1 MTLVI
6 YNGSYFSPR
15 RSLLCPKHA
24 KNDSFCTKK
33 KEKKKRKKKNNN
45 NNTIRIF
52 MEKNYSI
59 KTCQWK
65 CSFTFTFFC
74 CISPETISA
83 FARKSSI
90 QVHTDRILNAVVR
103 AKLALV
109 NIHTLFPVSRE
120 TFSTDTLVWSIC
132 VEALNTLC
140 FKVTGMLFLWTLVN
154 VLAGSSISF
163 EAFIAVTFIALVSI
177 DTGSQGFVALV
188 DSKFAFVG
196 KYTAFNPITIITLL
210 ALALVSTNSIHTP
223 AMRMTWSTFLW
234 EKNACFQLKC
244 ILYVHLICYSYVRDT
259 IR

>member
-1 MTLVI
+1 MIDFV
-6 YNGSYFSPR
+6 Y
-15 RSLLCPKHA
+15 
-24 KNDSFCTKK
+24 
-33 KEKKKRKKKNNN
+33 KKKRKKKKKPPG
-45 NNTIRIF
+45 F
-52 MEKNYSI
+52 SWKKNYSI

-90 QVHTDRILNAVVR
+90 QVYTDRILNAVVR
-103 AKLALV
+103 AKLALI

-140 FKVTGMLFLWTLVN
+140 FKVTGVLFLWTLVK

-163 EAFIAVTFIALVSI
+163 KAFITVTFIALVSI
-177 DTGSQGFVALV
+177 DTGSQGFLALV
-188 DSKFAFVG
+188 DSKFTFVG
-196 KYTAFNPITIITLL
+196 KYTAFNPITIVTLF

-223 AMRMTWSTFLW
+223 AMHMTWSTFLW
-234 EKNACFQLKC
+234 EMKRMFSVKM
-244 ILYVHLICYSYVRDT
+244 HLICTYYMLQLCKRYYTLGAVTRDILT
-259 IR
+259 W

>member
-6 YNGSYFSPR
+6 YNGSYFPPR

-33 KEKKKRKKKNNN
+33 KEKKKNN

>member
-1 MTLVI
+1 MIHFV
-6 YNGSYFSPR
+6 Y
-15 RSLLCPKHA
+15 K
-24 KNDSFCTKK
+24 
-33 KEKKKRKKKNNN
+33 KKKRKKKKHHQD
-45 NNTIRIF
+45 F
-52 MEKNYSI
+52 HGKNYSI

-90 QVHTDRILNAVVR
+90 QVYTDRILNAVVR
-103 AKLALV
+103 AKLALI

-140 FKVTGMLFLWTLVN
+140 FEVTGMLFLWTLVK

-163 EAFIAVTFIALVSI
+163 KAFITVTFIALVSI
-177 DTGSQGFVALV
+177 DTGSRGFVALV
-188 DSKFAFVG
+188 DSKFTFVG
-196 KYTAFNPITIITLL
+196 KYTALNPITIVTLF

-234 EKNACFQLKC
+234 EKRACFQLKC
-244 ILYVHLICYSYVRDT
+244 ILLWCSIPAKNQLESSTFNLTR
-259 IR
+259 